1 MNPIRPGATQDSS
14 TPWPLPGPPQEA
26 LPDTAPLP
34 PSPGTPSG
42 IRNDSNQ
49 RAAHPGIRV
58 YEETEN
64 PRSPKR
70 QRTTES
76 LPQELLPVREA
87 FPRKEN
93 EKAIQYVRRLNL
105 ASQQDQPGARV
116 NGQPL
121 SIPQLVSLSG
131 STAGHLREDPQ
142 LKPLP
147 PELLPVRHAFP
158 RKEYEQSAPY
168 ARRLNLASKQ
178 DKPAA
183 RVNGQPLSIAQLAS
197 LSGATETNL
206 RLDPQLTSLPPELLS
221 VRQAFP
227 REENEK
233 AIQYARRL
241 NLASQQDKPAARV
254 NGQPLSIAQ
263 LASLSGATKINL
275 RLDPQLKP
283 LPQALL
289 PVRQAFPRKENEKAI
304 PYARRLNLASKQ
316 DKPAARVNGMS
327 LSIAQLAHLSGAK
340 ETNLR
345 QDPQLTSLP
354 PELLSVR
361 QAFPRKENEQATQY
375 ARRLNLASQ
384 QDKPAARVNGQPL
397 SINQLASLSGATA
410 AHLREDPQLK
420 LLPPELL
427 PVREAF
433 PREENEKSVPYALRL
448 NLDSEQDQPGARVN
462 GQPLS
467 IAQLASL
474 SGARESDLRRRI
486 PSTPPESLPDRTAL
500 PRNAMLP

>member
-183 RVNGQPLSIAQLAS
+183 RVNGISLSITQLAH
-197 LSGATETNL
+197 LSGAKEADL
-206 RLDPQLTSLPPELLS
+206 H
-221 VRQAFP
+221 
-227 REENEK
+227 
-233 AIQYARRL
+233 
-241 NLASQQDKPAARV
+241 
-254 NGQPLSIAQ
+254 
-263 LASLSGATKINL
+263 
-275 RLDPQLKP
+275 LDPQLKS
-283 LPQALL
+283 LPQELL
-289 PVRQAFPRKENEKAI
+289 PVRQAFPRQENEKAF

-316 DKPAARVNGMS
+316 DQPN
-327 LSIAQLAHLSGAK
+327 
-340 ETNLR
+340 
-345 QDPQLTSLP
+345 
-354 PELLSVR
+354 
-361 QAFPRKENEQATQY
+361 
-375 ARRLNLASQ
+375 
-384 QDKPAARVNGQPL
+384 ARVNGQPL